1 MGFHGA
7 FELSNM
13 YHQEKNWMRSKVL
26 VLLATAVSILGV
38 RAYAHH
44 SFAATYFEDQ
54 KITIHGK
61 LVQFLYRNPHSFV
74 HVDAPDDKGTMQTW
88 AVEWGAG
95 GQLGRQG
102 VTRETLK
109 PGDDVI
115 VVGNPGR
122 NPDDHRLRMVSIER
136 PSDGWKWGGTF
147 E

>member
-1 MGFHGA
+1 MKRTLFA
-7 FELSNM
+7 L
-13 YHQEKNWMRSKVL
+13 VL
-26 VLLATAVSILGV
+26 VAGSMTVSSG

-44 SFAATYFEDQ
+44 SFAATYFEDKTQ
-54 KITIHGK
+54 KIEGN

-74 HVDAPDDKGTMQTW
+74 HVEAPDEKGTMQRW

-109 PGDDVI
+109 PGDHVI

-122 NPDDHRLRMVSIER
+122 NPEDHRLRMVNITR
-136 PSDGWKWGGTF
+136 PTDGWKWGGTF
-147 E
+147 D

>member
-1 MGFHGA
+1 MKRTLLALAVFAAGA
-7 FELSNM
+7 F
-13 YHQEKNWMRSKVL
+13 
-26 VLLATAVSILGV
+26 LAGD

-54 KITIHGK
+54 KVTVEGE

-74 HVDAPDDKGTMQTW
+74 HVEVKDKTGQTVRW

-109 PGDDVI
+109 PGDHVI
-115 VVGNPGR
+115 IVGNPGR
-122 NPDDHRLRMVSIER
+122 NPEDHRLRMVNITR
-136 PSDGWKWGGTF
+136 PADGWKWGGSF
-147 E
+147 D

>member
-1 MGFHGA
+1 MA
-7 FELSNM
+7 ADS
-13 YHQEKNWMRSKVL
+13 EKTTMTGKWL
-26 VLLATAVSILGV
+26 VLLAAVVSLAGV

-61 LVQFLYRNPHSFV
+61 LVQFLYRNSHSFV
-74 HVDAPDDKGTMQTW
+74 HVEAPDDKGQMQTW

-102 VTRETLK
+102 VTRETLR

-115 VVGNPGR
+115 ITGYPGR
-122 NPDDHRLRMVSIER
+122 DPADHRLRMLTITR
-136 PSDGWKWGGTF
+136 PADGWKWGGTF
-147 E
+147 N

>member
-1 MGFHGA
+1 MKRTLFALALVAGA
-7 FELSNM
+7 
-13 YHQEKNWMRSKVL
+13 L
-26 VLLATAVSILGV
+26 VVSSG

-44 SFAATYFEDQ
+44 SFAATYFEDKTQ
-54 KITIHGK
+54 KIEGN

-74 HVDAPDDKGTMQTW
+74 HVEAPDEKGTMQRW

-109 PGDDVI
+109 PGDHVI
-115 VVGNPGR
+115 IVGNPGR
-122 NPDDHRLRMVSIER
+122 NPEDHRLRMVNITR

-147 E
+147 D

>member
-1 MGFHGA
+1 MKMKSRLFA
-7 FELSNM
+7 
-13 YHQEKNWMRSKVL
+13 VL
-26 VLLATAVSILGV
+26 IAGTALLGV

-54 KITIHGK
+54 KQTVHGK

-74 HVDAPDDKGTMQTW
+74 HVEAPDDKGTMQTW
-88 AVEWGAG
+88 AIEWGAG

-122 NPDDHRLRMVSIER
+122 NPDDHRLRMVNITR

>member
-1 MGFHGA
+1 MKRK
-7 FELSNM
+7 L
-13 YHQEKNWMRSKVL
+13 L
-26 VLLATAVSILGV
+26 VLLFAVTTALGV

-44 SFAATYFEDQ
+44 SFAATYFED
-54 KITIHGK
+54 KKVTVEGN

-74 HVDAPDDKGTMQTW
+74 HVEVKEPNGEVTRW

-109 PGDDVI
+109 PGDHVV

-122 NPDDHRLRMVSIER
+122 NPEDHRLRMVNITR

>member
-1 MGFHGA
+1 MKRTLLGLVAVAGA
-7 FELSNM
+7 F
-13 YHQEKNWMRSKVL
+13 
-26 VLLATAVSILGV
+26 LAGG

-44 SFAATYFEDQ
+44 SFAATYFED
-54 KITIHGK
+54 KKVTVEGD

-74 HVDAPDDKGTMQTW
+74 HVEVKDPKTNETVRW

-109 PGDDVI
+109 PGDHVI

-122 NPDDHRLRMVSIER
+122 NPEDHRLRMVNITR
-136 PSDGWKWGGTF
+136 PSDGWKWGGSF
-147 E
+147 D